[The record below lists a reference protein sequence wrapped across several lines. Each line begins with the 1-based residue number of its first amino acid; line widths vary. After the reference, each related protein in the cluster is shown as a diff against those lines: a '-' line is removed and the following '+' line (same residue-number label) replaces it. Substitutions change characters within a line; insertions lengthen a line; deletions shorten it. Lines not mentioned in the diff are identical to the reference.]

1 MKTAFIA
8 IVGRANVGKSTL
20 LNSIVGQKV
29 AIVSDKPQTTRNRIT
44 GIYNSDQVQFVFVD
58 TPGLHK
64 PRNKLGERMIRE
76 VSEALDGID
85 AVLMV
90 VEPRRPGSAETR
102 LIEKLSV
109 AQVPVILVIN
119 KVDINSKADVAQAID
134 DYSKLFDF
142 ASIVP
147 VSALESDGVDIIL
160 DELMPFAEEC
170 DEPFYPD
177 DIPTSQTVRQMVCE
191 IMREKILLNMYDEV
205 PHGVA
210 VEVVSFSERQSR
222 DGSPVTDISV
232 DIICERDSHKS
243 MIIGKSGEKLKKIA
257 SQARADI
264 EQLVGMR
271 VNLKC
276 FVKVREN
283 WRNNDRIISELHL
296 YDQ

>member
-134 DYSKLFDF
+134 AYSKLFDF

>member
-134 DYSKLFDF
+134 AYSKLFDF

-232 DIICERDSHKS
+232 DIMCERDSHKS

-264 EQLVGMR
+264 EQLGGTR

>member
-134 DYSKLFDF
+134 AYSKLFDF

-232 DIICERDSHKS
+232 DIMCERDSHKS